1 MYIQWRHFAVF
12 TYKFIYTIV
21 FMHLT
26 LQHFIYQDHNKKS
39 YLISTDEEKTI
50 KTGIAFDFLDGNEI
64 VIK

>member
-1 MYIQWRHFAVF
+1 
-12 TYKFIYTIV
+12 
-21 FMHLT
+21 MHLT